1 VACFRLYP
9 WSVEIV
15 IGQLHLGAVGGAE
28 TYVLTVA
35 EQLQGLGHG
44 VTVFSLEL
52 GQSAALGLERG
63 LEIRGSED
71 ELPEACDIVLAND
84 SVTAYRLAEH
94 YPTAAMVFVVHA
106 DEYDLS
112 VPPQVPEVV
121 HERMSIGRSRF
132 DQVDNRPRRGHR
144 RECNF
149 SARARIECGAEH
161 LATGLRRAAA
171 SVTGRCWRERQVL
184 RQGFLCDDLLR
195 RGRWRA
201 VHRQVTGS
209 TEQELLIAPRLLPES
224 RASKRPG
231 QCSPIPVKAGG
242 DPVRG
247 ATRE

>member
-1 VACFRLYP
+1 M
-9 WSVEIV
+9 EIV

-144 RECNF
+144 RECN
-149 SARARIECGAEH
+149 SLRARGLSVARSTWR
-161 LATGLRRAAA
+161 LA
-171 SVTGRCWRERQVL
+171 
-184 RQGFLCDDLLR
+184 
-195 RGRWRA
+195 
-201 VHRQVTGS
+201 
-209 TEQELLIAPRLLPES
+209 
-224 RASKRPG
+224 
-231 QCSPIPVKAGG
+231 
-242 DPVRG
+242 
-247 ATRE
+247 